1 MVNALHAP
9 VRLAS
14 TMAVPAALMALSLL
28 MAAPAT
34 AQYANDPPQ
43 AASKARRDDSY
54 RPADNGPGLGTL
66 SGSASGPSN
75 NPYSNGASAQASPGG
90 NPNDGYAPRYGEP
103 TRPYGSSE
111 VQAQSPPIY
120 NGPANST
127 PGSSQPADVYRPPQG
142 NSGDDRQPVAANQG
156 GYGQPYG
163 TAPDDRRAD
172 DRRDDDRRYDD
183 RRYDDRR
190 ADDRGAAPR
199 DYDRDPRNDGRVDG
213 TYTSEEILHAGGSFF
228 GSITQ
233 SLARVVE
240 NAFQK
245 EGRPNGYILG
255 EEGGGAFIAGLRYG
269 SGTLYTRDQGTR
281 RVHWQGPSVGFD
293 VGGAGSRMMI
303 LVYNLHAVDEIY
315 ERFGGIDGS
324 AYIVGGIGMTL
335 LTREHITLAPI
346 RSGLGLRLGAN
357 IGYLKFTRKGTIN
370 PF

>member
-9 VRLAS
+9 ARLTS
-14 TMAVPAALMALSLL
+14 TLALPSALMALALL
-28 MAAPAT
+28 MAPPAT
-34 AQYANDPPQ
+34 AQYANDLPP

-54 RPADNGPGLGTL
+54 RPADTGPGLGTL
-66 SGSASGPSN
+66 GSTGSGPSN
-75 NPYSNGASAQASPGG
+75 NPYSNGASAQANPGG
-90 NPNDGYAPRYGEP
+90 NPDGGYAPRYGEA
-103 TRPYGSSE
+103 TRPYGSNDGQS
-111 VQAQSPPIY
+111 QSPNVY
-120 NGPANST
+120 NG
-127 PGSSQPADVYRPPQG
+127 PADVYRPPQG
-142 NSGDDRQPVAANQG
+142 NSGDDRRPVAGNQG

-163 TAPDDRRAD
+163 AAPDDRRA
-172 DRRDDDRRYDD
+172 DDRRYDD

-190 ADDRGAAPR
+190 ADDRRADDRGAAPR
-199 DYDRDPRNDGRVDG
+199 DYDREPRNEGRPDG

-228 GSITQ
+228 GNVTQ
-233 SLARVVE
+233 NLARVVE
-240 NAFQK
+240 NSFQK
-245 EGRPNGYILG
+245 QGRPNGYILG

-303 LVYNLHAVDEIY
+303 LVYNLHSVDEIY
-315 ERFGGIDGS
+315 ERFGGVDGS
-324 AYIVGGIGMTL
+324 AYVVGGIGMTL